1 VRHFLIALA
10 AVFALPATALAD
22 GPVAYQSDP
31 QHTGVAQGTTF
42 SAPLGKR
49 WVRRDLPEASFPVL
63 AEGKVFLT
71 SGKSVYALDR
81 ATGATV
87 WSRALAANGVA
98 YDDGKVF
105 AVGGGGILQ
114 ALDPATGKLVWTS
127 ELPGTSSSY
136 SPPSAYDGMVYVSDS
151 STVYGARQDNG
162 LTIFS
167 TSTATGERSIPAV
180 DSSKVYDSN
189 DCGEA
194 SAIDRS
200 VGLETWRT
208 GSSCGGRGGSS
219 TPVVRDDRVYVPG
232 GAKITVRDTL
242 LGMTQDT
249 FAATQPPVV
258 APDASYVVN
267 AKELYARTPAGTVA
281 WTYKDESSFAA
292 PPVAAGGYVYAIT
305 EDGRVVA
312 LAKSSGQKVWESEL
326 GTSSYSDGGRWPGLG
341 AAGDTLV
348 VSYGDRVSAYGTGPD
363 TPGVDDPDKTPQ
375 AEAKLEFKVTP
386 RQIFFGRSTVL
397 TGRLT
402 LPYTEENRAIHVE
415 EDAWPY
421 DGYQRLPDVKLGD
434 GGTFSVK
441 VRPDRNTRYRVV
453 YDGTA
458 PVTVSKEIEVF
469 SDYALKWRIIG
480 RGRRLVLIRA
490 SVAGPLDMNLR
501 GDRFYVYWYR
511 ARGRVATR
519 IGSIKLRGK
528 STHVRGS
535 SQMRTPAVIKPS
547 DYFYICRP
555 EKKDDG
561 FGKPDTRLKACGRK
575 RVR

>member
-1 VRHFLIALA
+1 MRNFLIALI

-22 GPVAYQSDP
+22 GPAAYQSDA

-42 SAPLGKR
+42 AAPLGKR
-49 WVRRDLPEASFPVL
+49 WVRRDLSEASFPVL

-87 WSRALAANGVA
+87 WSRALGANGVA
-98 YDDGKVF
+98 YDNGKVF
-105 AVGGGGILQ
+105 AVAGGVLQ
-114 ALDPATGKLVWTS
+114 ALDPATGKLLWTS
-127 ELPGTSSSY
+127 ELPGTSSAY
-136 SPPSAYDGMVYVSDS
+136 SPPSAYDGMVYVSDQ
-151 STVYGARQDNG
+151 STVYGAREDNG

-167 TSTATGERSIPAV
+167 TSTATSERSIPAV
-180 DSSKVYDSN
+180 DSSKVYDAD

-194 SAIDRS
+194 SAIDRT
-200 VGLETWRT
+200 VGLETWRMA
-208 GSSCGGRGGSS
+208 SSCGGRGGSS
-219 TPVVRDDRVYVPG
+219 TTVVRDERVYVPS

-258 APDASYVVN
+258 ASDAAFVVSG
-267 AKELYARTPAGTVA
+267 KEIYARTNAGTVA
-281 WTYKDESSFAA
+281 WTYTDESTFAA
-292 PPVAAGGYVYAIT
+292 PPLVAGDYVYGIT

-312 LAKSSGQKVWESEL
+312 LAKGMGQKVWESKL

-341 AAGDTLV
+341 AAADTLV

-375 AEAKLEFKVTP
+375 ADAKLEFKVTP
-386 RQIFFGRSTVL
+386 RQIGFGRSSVL
-397 TGRLT
+397 TGRLS
-402 LPYTEENRAIHVE
+402 LPGNEENRVIHVE
-415 EDAWPY
+415 ADAWPY
-421 DGYQRLPDVKLGD
+421 DGYQRQPDVKLGD
-434 GGTFSVK
+434 DGTFKVT
-441 VRPDRNTRYRVV
+441 VRPDRNTRYRVI

-469 SDYALKWRIIG
+469 SDYALKWKIIA
-480 RGRRLVLIRA
+480 RGKRLVLIRA
-490 SVAGPLDMNLR
+490 RVAGPLDMHLR
-501 GDRFYVYWYR
+501 GARFYVYWYR
-511 ARGRVATR
+511 ARSRVATR
-519 IGSIKLRGK
+519 IGSVKLRGK

-535 SQMRTPAVIKPS
+535 GQMRTPAVIKPS